1 MGGVRMRS
9 ATAVRCATMDSMKH
23 PPISRA
29 LLAVVASLGIAGA
42 AQAHDYTLGPLAIG
56 HPHARPTAPGQPT
69 GGGYLTVTN
78 RGTAP
83 DRLVGASAPSVAQAV
98 EVHEMRL
105 EGNVMRM
112 REIGTLELPP
122 GKTVKLEPG
131 GLHLMIM
138 GLKGP
143 LAAGQHVPLTLTF
156 EKAGRIEVD
165 MTVDAASSAAPA
177 SATMDH
183 GTMRH

>member
-1 MGGVRMRS
+1 
-9 ATAVRCATMDSMKH
+9 MKLSLF
-23 PPISRA
+23 SRQLA
-29 LLAVVASLGIAGA
+29 SAVVAAGLSFA
-42 AQAHDYTLGPLAIG
+42 STAHAHDYTLGALTIA

-69 GGGYLTVTN
+69 GGGYLAVTN
-78 RGTAP
+78 RGPAA
-83 DRLVGASAPSVAQAV
+83 DRLVGAAAPSVAQAL

-112 REIGTLELPP
+112 REVGTLDLPP

-138 GLKGP
+138 GLKAP
-143 LAAGQHVPLTLTF
+143 LAVGQHVPLTLTF

-165 MTVDAASSAAPA
+165 MTVDAAASAAPA
-177 SATMDH
+177 SGAMDH
-183 GTMRH
+183 MKGQH

>member
-1 MGGVRMRS
+1 MELSPV
-9 ATAVRCATMDSMKH
+9 
-23 PPISRA
+23 SRGLHA
-29 LLAVVASLGIAGA
+29 LVAIVGLSIAGA
-42 AQAHDYTLGPLAIG
+42 AHPHEYTLGTLAIG

-78 RGTAP
+78 RGRTA
-83 DRLVGASAPSVAQAV
+83 DRLVGAAAPSVAQAV

-112 REIGTLELPP
+112 REIGTLEVPA

-138 GLKGP
+138 GLKAP

-165 MTVDAASSAAPA
+165 MTVDAAVSAAPA
-177 SATMDH
+177 SAAMDH
-183 GTMRH
+183 MTGKH